1 MISTTLTCLNSGCTV
16 MVGCLLNPC
25 SSIRFDCSSHRTMSL
40 VIHCVPAVQL
50 PSRSPALLCTAS
62 RVPAVGHLTLFLFI
76 SERTH
81 SSFRGRSWV
90 DLPLTASR
98 MIIDLHH
105 QPPLLL
111 HGYHI
116 LSLWS
121 SCCWRMPQIK
131 MASTSH
137 PHYNNSPSD

>member
-16 MVGCLLNPC
+16 MVGCLLNPG

-98 MIIDLHH
+98 MIIDLSS
-105 QPPLLL
+105 PPAPPPPPWIP
-111 HGYHI
+111 YFVF
-116 LSLWS
+116 
-121 SCCWRMPQIK
+121 
-131 MASTSH
+131 T
-137 PHYNNSPSD
+137 